1 MNGAYHLP
9 KPTKINLSK
18 NGNMSKRYS
27 DPVRGLT
34 GLMGL
39 LSNQSILKEINL
51 DYPLKELMLK
61 LKLQNF
67 WPPDV
72 KSCLMGKHRDAGKDW
87 GKEEK
92 GTTEDEM
99 VGWHHWVNGH
109 EFEKILGERKDR
121 EAWCAAVSWVAKSRT
136 WLFVRLNWTEQQPQ

>member
-72 KSCLMGKHRDAGKDW
+72 KSCLMGKHRDAGKD
-87 GKEEK
+87 
-92 GTTEDEM
+92 
-99 VGWHHWVNGH
+99 
-109 EFEKILGERKDR
+109 
-121 EAWCAAVSWVAKSRT
+121 
-136 WLFVRLNWTEQQPQ
+136 